1 MNRQRKRRHTIE
13 HDNVHRWLVS
23 YADYMTLMFAL
34 FVVLYAM
41 AMVNE
46 KPFESI
52 TESFGRVFQAYEDK
66 TKNRGH
72 GDSVLM
78 VNTSKTNKKLYG
90 NGILEVAGPEL
101 LDNEKSLS
109 NISDAQVGSNL
120 SSLEQ
125 ELQTALFDLI
135 ESGFA
140 QLQVDGDW
148 LEIELN
154 SGLLFPSGS
163 SSATLSA
170 ERVITTIYQVI
181 GQVNNYIRVRGYTD
195 NQTINNEIYSSNWEL
210 SIFRATAILRVLEN
224 LGLNPA
230 RMAIE
235 GYGQYYPSATNLTEQ
250 GRAKNRKVVV
260 AISKYGLAKE
270 NQLVT
275 PTIDLKKIT
284 TMTEDSIEQDESVE
298 QTNNIKVLQLDNGGI
313 RITTRDNNEAS
324 ELPSETAPLI
334 NKQRNDIEP
343 KDQ

>member
-1 MNRQRKRRHTIE
+1 MNRLRKRRHTVE

-52 TESFGRVFQAYEDK
+52 TESFGRVFQAYEDD

-72 GDSVLM
+72 GDSILM

-90 NGILEVAGPEL
+90 NGILDIAGPEL

-120 SSLEQ
+120 SSLEK
-125 ELQTALFDLI
+125 ELHAALYELI

-140 QLQVDGDW
+140 QLKIDGDW

-163 SSATLSA
+163 SSATHSA
-170 ERVITTIYQVI
+170 EAILAVIYDVI
-181 GQVNNYIRVRGYTD
+181 GQASNFIRVRGYTD
-195 NQTINNEIYSSNWEL
+195 NQAINNEIFSSNWEL
-210 SIFRATAILRVLEN
+210 SVFRATAILRVLEK

-235 GYGQYYPSATNLTEQ
+235 GYGQYYPSSDNLTAQ
-250 GRAKNRKVVV
+250 GRARNRKVVV
-260 AISKYGLAKE
+260 AISKYGLEKA
-270 NQLVT
+270 NLLNT
-275 PTIDLKKIT
+275 PTIDLKVVEEMVT
-284 TMTEDSIEQDESVE
+284 PEQGVE
-298 QTNNIKVLQLDNGGI
+298 QSNNIKVIRLKDGGI
-313 RITTRDNNEAS
+313 RITTRNDNS
-324 ELPSETAPLI
+324 EGVEQNSKKKES
-334 NKQRNDIEP
+334 QDNDSN
-343 KDQ
+343 DN

>member
-1 MNRQRKRRHTIE
+1 MNRLRKRRTAVE
-13 HDNVHRWLVS
+13 HDNIHRWLVS

-52 TESFGRVFQAYEDK
+52 TESFGRVFQAYEEE

-78 VNTSKTNKKLYG
+78 VNTSKTNIKLYG
-90 NGILEVAGPEL
+90 NGILDVAGPEL
-101 LDNEKSLS
+101 VDNEKNLS
-109 NISDAQVGSNL
+109 NISDAKVGSNL
-120 SSLEQ
+120 SSLEK
-125 ELQTALFDLI
+125 ELHTALYELV

-140 QLQVDGDW
+140 QLQIDGDW

-170 ERVITTIYQVI
+170 DAILTVIYDVI
-181 GQVNNYIRVRGYTD
+181 GQASNFIRVRGYTD
-195 NQTINNEIYSSNWEL
+195 NQVINNEIYSSNWEL
-210 SIFRATAILRVLEN
+210 SVFRATAILRVLEK

-235 GYGQYYPSATNLTEQ
+235 GYGQYYPSADNLTAE

-260 AISKYGLAKE
+260 AISKYGLEKA
-270 NQLVT
+270 NLLQT
-275 PTIDLKKIT
+275 PTIALPD
-284 TMTEDSIEQDESVE
+284 IEKVKLEEGYNGESTDES
-298 QTNNIKVLQLDNGGI
+298 NNIKVIRLKNGGI
-313 RITTRDNNEAS
+313 RITTRNENNEYIDNNPE
-324 ELPSETAPLI
+324 
-334 NKQRNDIEP
+334 
-343 KDQ
+343 

>member
-1 MNRQRKRRHTIE
+1 MNRLRKRRHIIE

-52 TESFGRVFQAYEDK
+52 TESFGRIFQAYEDEN
-66 TKNRGH
+66 KNRGH

-78 VNTSKTNKKLYG
+78 VNTTKTNKKLYG

-101 LDNEKSLS
+101 LDNEKQLS
-109 NISDAQVGSNL
+109 NISDSQVGNNL
-120 SSLEQ
+120 SSLEE
-125 ELQTALFDLI
+125 ELHTALYELV

-140 QLQVDGDW
+140 QLQIDGDW

-170 ERVITTIYQVI
+170 EAILSAIYDVI
-181 GQVNNYIRVRGYTD
+181 GQASNFIRVRGYTD
-195 NQTINNEIYSSNWEL
+195 NQSINNEIYSSNWEL
-210 SIFRATAILRVLEN
+210 SVFRATAILRVLER
-224 LGLNPA
+224 LGLDPA

-235 GYGQYYPSATNLTEQ
+235 GYGQYYPTSDNLTAQ

-260 AISKYGLAKE
+260 AISKYGLEKKNLME
-270 NQLVT
+270 T
-275 PTIDLKKIT
+275 PTIDLTNVEKISQI
-284 TMTEDSIEQDESVE
+284 DSSNSQGIENL
-298 QTNNIKVLQLDNGGI
+298 NNIKVIRLDNGGI
-313 RITTRDNNEAS
+313 RITTRNEQGDKVNSIEPNAS
-324 ELPSETAPLI
+324 KDKKT
-334 NKQRNDIEP
+334 NDDIE
-343 KDQ
+343 